1 MRILAWILLGI
12 CLVVLFGFLFY
23 LIVGS
28 IIFHYSLGRKTLK
41 KRVRQNNLKKN
52 LERYN
57 IDLCWW
63 DKVPFKEV
71 KIKSYDNL
79 TLVGHYY
86 DSNSNKT
93 VCLVHGYSAN
103 YKEMQPYAKY
113 FYEKGYNI
121 LCVENRAH
129 GNSEGDVVGMGYLDR
144 KDLLAW
150 LDFLG
155 NENDIVF
162 LGLSMGASAVCCLSG
177 EKLPSSVK
185 GIISDSAFD
194 NAEKELSHV
203 LKKFGIFRKIIL
215 KHLKSYTKKLH
226 NFNLSEANMLR
237 FVKNT
242 KVPIL
247 YIHGK
252 KDNYVPYQ
260 NSQNLYNATPESLRN
275 IVLVD
280 EAEHAQSYAILGVE
294 FERKITNFFRKY
306 HIFDY

>member
-1 MRILAWILLGI
+1 MRVLGWVLLSVCLVILLI
-12 CLVVLFGFLFY
+12 FLYY

-28 IIFHYSLGRKTLK
+28 IIFHFSLGRKTLK
-41 KRVRQNNLKKN
+41 KRVRKNNLSKN
-52 LERYN
+52 LEKYN

-63 DKVPFKEV
+63 DKVEFKKV
-71 KIKSYDNL
+71 TIKSFDNL

-86 DSNSNKT
+86 DAQSNKT

-103 YKEMQPYAKY
+103 YKEMQQYAKY
-113 FYEKGYNI
+113 FYQKGYNL

-129 GNSEGDVVGMGYLDR
+129 GESEGDVVGMGYLDR

-155 NENDIVF
+155 NENDVVF

-177 EKLPSSVK
+177 EKLPMCVK

-194 NAEKELSHV
+194 NAERELSFV
-203 LKKFGIFRKIIL
+203 LRKFGFLRKIIL
-215 KHLKSYTKKLH
+215 KHLKSYAKRLH
-226 NFNLSEANMLR
+226 IFDLGEADMLR
-237 FVKNT
+237 FVKNA

-252 KDNYVPYQ
+252 NDTYVPYQ
-260 NSQNLYNATPESLRN
+260 NSQNLYNATPENLRN
-275 IVLVD
+275 LVLVD
-280 EAEHAQSYAILGVE
+280 GAEHAMCYPILGVDY
-294 FERKITNFFRKY
+294 ERKITNFFRKY
-306 HIFDY
+306 HIFYH